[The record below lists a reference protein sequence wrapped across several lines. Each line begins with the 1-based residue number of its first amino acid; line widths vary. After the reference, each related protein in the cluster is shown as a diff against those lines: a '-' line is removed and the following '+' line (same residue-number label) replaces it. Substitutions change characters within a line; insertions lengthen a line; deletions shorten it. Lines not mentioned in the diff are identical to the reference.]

1 MIVIKNIYSSD
12 ARQLRIAAEAVNTV
26 ADDLA
31 AEVRLL
37 REKHLLLSQ
46 QWSGTDADQVVSGLS
61 DDCDGLEEILNEIRE
76 FYEDLKAVCAE
87 NEKAESQL
95 DELARTISI

>member
-12 ARQLRIAAEAVNTV
+12 ARQLRIAAEVVNTV

-46 QWSGTDADQVVSGLS
+46 QWSGTAADQVVSGLS